1 MTERELDEV
10 LCTLLDLYTLASDY
24 AVSPQ
29 QFAKMLHES
38 VDIACE
44 IADSDELLTLH

>member
-1 MTERELDEV
+1 MNSRELDEV
-10 LCTLLDLYTLASDY
+10 LVTLLELYDLANDY
-24 AVSPQ
+24 SVSPQ

-44 IADSDELLTLH
+44 IADSDELPTLH